1 MSTLAGKHALV
12 TGAGRGIGAAIAMQ
26 LAHAG
31 ATVTLL
37 GRTQRTL
44 ADTANALRAAHAAS
58 VGDVVVC
65 DVTDALAVSAAV
77 AAMPRVDVLINN
89 AGQAISAPLTRT
101 TDTQWADMLAVNL
114 TAPFL
119 CTRAVLPAMIAAGW
133 GRVVTVASTAA
144 LRGYPYVS
152 AYAAAKHGVL
162 GLTRALALEVATS
175 GVTVNAVCPGFT
187 DTDMLHE
194 SVANIVQRT
203 GRSDAEARE
212 LLARLNPQGRFVT
225 PDDVAHVV
233 VGLCA
238 PAASALTGLAVPVS
252 GGEVM

>member
-1 MSTLAGKHALV
+1 
-12 TGAGRGIGAAIAMQ
+12 
-26 LAHAG
+26 
-31 ATVTLL
+31 
-37 GRTQRTL
+37 
-44 ADTANALRAAHAAS
+44 
-58 VGDVVVC
+58 
-65 DVTDALAVSAAV
+65 
-77 AAMPRVDVLINN
+77 
-89 AGQAISAPLTRT
+89 
-101 TDTQWADMLAVNL
+101 
-114 TAPFL
+114 
-119 CTRAVLPAMIAAGW
+119 
-133 GRVVTVASTAA
+133 
-144 LRGYPYVS
+144 
-152 AYAAAKHGVL
+152 
-162 GLTRALALEVATS
+162 
-175 GVTVNAVCPGFT
+175 VTVNAVCPGFT